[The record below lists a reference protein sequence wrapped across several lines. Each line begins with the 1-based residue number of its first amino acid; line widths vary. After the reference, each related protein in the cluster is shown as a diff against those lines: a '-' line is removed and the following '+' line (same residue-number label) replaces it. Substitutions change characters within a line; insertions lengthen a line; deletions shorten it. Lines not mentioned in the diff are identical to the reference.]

1 MKYIDIETAPLP
13 EETLRRTMP
22 EFTAPANWKDAEKI
36 QAKIK
41 EQESA
46 YIEKAALSPM
56 TGRVQAIGI
65 YCDKED
71 AYTPLDETG
80 CSEAEL
86 CDQFWKHIAPNG
98 AIMTAVYGWNHRGF
112 DIPFMVKRSWR
123 NGVKVPSTVFE
134 TCKGRTYLNPQF
146 IDLMRV
152 WTLGTDE
159 RYAKLDTALEFLT
172 QTRKVDLGGKLPY
185 EIFKSDYKLFHEY
198 LRHDV
203 AGLALL
209 VTAIRA

>member
-13 EETLRRTMP
+13 EETLRQTMP
-22 EFTAPANWKDAEKI
+22 KFAAPANWKDAEKI

-41 EQESA
+41 EQEAA

-65 YCDKED
+65 YCDEED
-71 AYTPLDETG
+71 AYTALDEWV
-80 CSEAEL
+80 CSESEL
-86 CDQFWKHIAPNG
+86 CDQFWKHVAPSG
-98 AIMTAVYGWNHRGF
+98 AITAPVYGWNHRGF

-123 NGVKVPSTVFE
+123 NGVKVPSTVFD
-134 TCKGRTYLNPQF
+134 TYKGRTYLNPKF
-146 IDLMRV
+146 LDLMRV

-159 RYAKLDTALEFLT
+159 RFAKLDSALEFLT
-172 QTRKVDLGGKLPY
+172 QTRKIDLGDKLPY
-185 EIFKSDYKLFHEY
+185 EVFREDNELFHEY

-203 AGLALL
+203 EGLDLIA
-209 VTAIRA
+209 TAMHV